1 MRFVA
6 AAAQFD
12 CNQSN
17 ARDVALVVVV
27 DVVAVDVVVVD
38 ILDLVNYVKI

>member
-1 MRFVA
+1 MRFVV

-17 ARDVALVVVV
+17 ARDVVVALV
-27 DVVAVDVVVVD
+27 DVVVVVD

>member
-1 MRFVA
+1 MRFVV

-17 ARDVALVVVV
+17 ARDVVVVV
-27 DVVAVDVVVVD
+27 DALVDVVVD